1 MSFAEV
7 FCLRQKA
14 ATLTFLFSLMKDLS
28 LKTGVVGAL
37 CPIERDLLSRGPSSV
52 LLFVT
57 FFTDNIIEI
66 GITGATDISI
76 VAFCPEILLC
86 QL

>member
-1 MSFAEV
+1 MSFAKV

-14 ATLTFLFSLMKDLS
+14 ATLTFLFGLMKDLS
-28 LKTGVVGAL
+28 LKTGVVSVM
-37 CPIERDLLSRGPSSV
+37 CPIQGDPPPVRGSPSV

-57 FFTDNIIEI
+57 FFTDNIIENRI
-66 GITGATDISI
+66 PGAMDFSI

-86 QL
+86 